1 MSTPLFCRCHWLVG
15 FLTLT
20 TFLLPRAAGAQTS
33 APGQDLRSLSLEELM
48 GVPVTVTNRVP
59 KSRLTTP
66 ASVFVMTSD
75 DIRQSG
81 ATTLP
86 EALRMVPGMHVA
98 QIDGNKWAIGIRGF
112 TDRLARAMLVLID
125 GRPVYSPLF
134 AGTYWEV
141 QDLPLSDIE
150 RIEVVR
156 GPGGSLWGAN
166 AVTGV
171 VNIVRKTAAASAGTT
186 VIARA
191 GTEDPFTLAASH
203 GGGRTLQYRVS
214 GKIATRSPQSNPL
227 GLEYDDARLFQMG
240 ARAEWQN
247 AAGAFMVQGDAY
259 RAVIGQRDS
268 LVTFVP
274 PSRRN
279 EITDDTLTG
288 ANLMARWTR
297 RPSDPRSLQVQI
309 FYDRTTREELVFS
322 EQQNVFDIDLQHG
335 LLRGRHSLLWGA
347 GFRQIDG
354 NTQTRG
360 TLSFTTPDRTDQ
372 LYTAFVQ
379 DDVALVRDRLSVTVG
394 TKVEHNAYSGVEWQP
409 SGRLAWTVS
418 PSTAVSLSLARAVR
432 TPSRVEHDFSTGNLV
447 SPVPVFVRLTPNPR
461 FRSEELTAL
470 EGSVVTMPLSNL
482 LTTVAV
488 FRNRHDHVLSG
499 ELFPAVVET
508 GAFGARVVLPILFG
522 NGLHG
527 HSYGVE
533 ITNDVRPTSW
543 WRTTLNYSWLRVHL
557 QKKPGSVDAS
567 QEIRG
572 EGGSPR
578 HQLQLATTWHLPRR
592 VTVDWFL
599 RGLSGLPALRLPG
612 YVTSNLRVDW
622 AFSHEA
628 GLFVQGRNLH
638 HDGHPEF
645 NDGSNGVFD
654 IQRAFVVGL
663 RWNR

>member
-1 MSTPLFCRCHWLVG
+1 MGCFPLTALLMS
-15 FLTLT
+15 
-20 TFLLPRAAGAQTS
+20 AEAGAQTS
-33 APGQDLRSLSLEELM
+33 MQAQDLRSLTLEQLM

-59 KSRLTTP
+59 QSRLTTP

-75 DIRQSG
+75 EIRQSG

-86 EALRMVPGMHVA
+86 EVLRMVPGIHVA

-141 QDLPLSDIE
+141 QDFPLSDIE

-171 VNIVRKTAAASAGTT
+171 VNIVRKTAAASSGTT
-186 VIARA
+186 VNVRA
-191 GTEDPFTLAASH
+191 GTEDPFTLGASH
-203 GGGRTLQYRVS
+203 GGGQRLQYRVS
-214 GKIATRSPQSNPL
+214 GKIATRSPQTNPL
-227 GLEYDDARLFQMG
+227 GLEYDDARLLQMG
-240 ARAEWQN
+240 GRVEWQN

-259 RAVIGQRDS
+259 RTVIGQRDS
-268 LVTFVP
+268 LVSFVP
-274 PSRRN
+274 PSRRD

-297 RPSDPRSLQVQI
+297 RPSDPRSLQVQA
-309 FYDRTTREELVFS
+309 FYDHTTREELVFS
-322 EQQNVFDIDLQHG
+322 EQQHVFDVDLQQG
-335 LLRGRHSLLWGA
+335 VRRGRHSLLWGA
-347 GFRQIDG
+347 GFRHIDG
-354 NTQTRG
+354 RTQTRG
-360 TLSFTTPDRTDQ
+360 TLAFTTPDRADQ

-379 DDVALVRDRLSVTVG
+379 DEMALVRDRLTFTAG

-418 PSTAVSLSLARAVR
+418 PSTAVSVSLARAVR

-447 SPVPVFVRLTPNPR
+447 SPVPVFVRLTPNPQ
-461 FRSEELTAL
+461 FRPEELTAL
-470 EGSVVTMPLSNL
+470 EGSVVTMPLPNL

-499 ELFPAVVET
+499 ELFPPVVESGT
-508 GAFGARVVLPILFG
+508 FGARVVLPIIFG
-522 NGLHG
+522 NSLEG

-533 ITNDVRPTSW
+533 VTNDVRPTSW

-557 QKKPGSVDAS
+557 QKKPGSLDAS
-567 QEIRG
+567 QEARG

-578 HQLQLATTWHLPRR
+578 HQLQLATTWHLPGR

-599 RGLSGLPALRLPG
+599 RGLSRLPALRLPG

-622 AFSHEA
+622 AFTNEA
-628 GLFVQGRNLH
+628 GVFVQGRNLH
-638 HDGHPEF
+638 HAGHPEF
-645 NDGSNGVFD
+645 SDGSNGVFN

-663 RWNR
+663 RWTR